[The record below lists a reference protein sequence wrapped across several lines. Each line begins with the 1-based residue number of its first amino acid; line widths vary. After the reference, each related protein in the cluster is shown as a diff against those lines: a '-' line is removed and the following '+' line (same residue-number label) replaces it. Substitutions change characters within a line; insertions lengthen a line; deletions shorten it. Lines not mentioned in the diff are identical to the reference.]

1 MKAVLHHEA
10 GGPEVLRFVDVPD
23 PEPGP
28 LDVVVRVAACALN
41 RLDIVQRN
49 GWFQLPGFTYPH
61 IAGMDV
67 AGEVVA
73 VGSAVTAV
81 AEGDRV
87 VVDPS
92 LAGVPEGSRLADRAG
107 PDGEPAVI
115 GGTVPGGYAE
125 LCLVP
130 STHVYPV
137 PDDLPLEQAA
147 TFPTCFLTAAHALFD
162 VGGLRAGETVM
173 IHAAGSGLSVAAILL
188 AKHAGATVLAT
199 AGSDHKLERALALG
213 ADHVGDNRTGD
224 NRTGDNRTGDVAAFA
239 RAATD
244 GRGVDM
250 VFDHV
255 GSALF
260 GASLAALAVRGR
272 LVTCGNTSGDTAT
285 IPSLGQL
292 FHARLSILGSDA
304 YRPEEFGPVWETF
317 CAARFPVVID
327 GEYPLAEAATAQ
339 ARLESGDVFG
349 KLVLRP

>member
-10 GGPEVLRFVDVPD
+10 GGPEVLRYVDVPD

-67 AGEVVA
+67 AGEIVA
-73 VGSAVTAV
+73 VGPSVTGV
-81 AEGDRV
+81 RLGDRV

-92 LAGVPEGSRLADRAG
+92 LAGVPEGSRLAGRGDRH
-107 PDGEPAVI
+107 GELGII

-125 LCLVP
+125 LCLAP

-162 VGGLRAGETVM
+162 VGRLRAGETVM
-173 IHAAGSGLSVAAILL
+173 IHAAGSGVSVAGILL

-199 AGSDHKLERALALG
+199 AGGARKLERALALG
-213 ADHVGDNRTGD
+213 ADQVVDNRTA
-224 NRTGDNRTGDVAAFA
+224 DVAAFA
-239 RAATD
+239 LAATD
-244 GRGVDM
+244 GRGVDL
-250 VFDHV
+250 VLDHV
-255 GSALF
+255 GTALF
-260 GASLAALAVRGR
+260 GGSLAALAVGGR
-272 LVTCGNTSGDTAT
+272 LVTCGNTSGDSAA
-285 IPSLGQL
+285 IPSLGHL
-292 FHARLSILGSDA
+292 FHGRRSILGSDA

-317 CAARFPVVID
+317 CTARFPVVID
-327 GEYPLAEAATAQ
+327 REYPLDEAGAAQ
-339 ARLESGDVFG
+339 ARLEAGDVFG
-349 KLVLRP
+349 KIVLRP